1 MLKMEGIRFVA
12 DVTGALTFSIA
23 LPTLKRFTDEKI
35 YPYFSEKWDTWR
47 NQKRG
52 VVCAS
57 KILESRISAKK
68 KNQKKTRL
76 SIWKSIVKEHNVVV
90 LLDAGYL

>member
-1 MLKMEGIRFVA
+1 MEGIRFVA

-47 NQKRG
+47 NQK
-52 VVCAS
+52 
-57 KILESRISAKK
+57 E
-68 KNQKKTRL
+68 
-76 SIWKSIVKEHNVVV
+76 E
-90 LLDAGYL
+90 

>member
-1 MLKMEGIRFVA
+1 MEGIRFVA

-57 KILESRISAKK
+57 KILG
-68 KNQKKTRL
+68 Q
-76 SIWKSIVKEHNVVV
+76 V
-90 LLDAGYL
+90 GYQPRRKIRKRQGYQFGRVS